1 MAPPASAVVTSSVFG
16 MWFKR
21 LKYVRSSH
29 YGICAKLCSLVIA
42 WANGM
47 ECAGRNLRP
56 PSCSLSL
63 ETAQAFDCALPFL
76 FGTDVP
82 DSVCRAES
90 QAGRG
95 TVPCTSWVAVVDF
108 GTG

>member
-21 LKYVRSSH
+21 LKAK
-29 YGICAKLCSLVIA
+29 ICQVKPLWDLCEALQPRHRLGKC
-42 WANGM
+42 NGM
-47 ECAGRNLRP
+47 CSLRP